1 MGWIGIPNW
10 NPDGF
15 YIYVPTAT
23 SNEAGASYGDGAWN
37 FFSNG
42 VGPRLR
48 ILSSGNVQLTQNIRL
63 ESAPNS
69 TWGAGLNI
77 GGNGQATSS
86 THGSMVVTN
95 GNLHLDARDG
105 SYGVYLNWYGGG
117 NGTYFGNGGGSQRGR
132 IDGAGNLT
140 LSGSYPGSDLRL
152 KENIQNISGATDTI
166 KSLVG
171 KTFTWKAEAGLDDW
185 KHYGFIAQEVQKV
198 TPDLVKD
205 IGCHYFD
212 KDDNFWEMGDTGPCG
227 PSTEI
232 HYDNRNISEINKIS
246 GREIVNKNHPEVE
259 GTLGQLSAG
268 AIVLIENLDDIQNLK
283 FENEDKLAYVT
294 QTTLSVDD
302 TKEIIDALKKKF
314 PHIKSSPKE
323 DICYATTNRQNAIKD
338 YAHECD
344 SFIVVGS
351 KNSSNSN
358 RLVEVAKKSG
368 CDLSVLLE
376 NASNLNIDNYKNHQT
391 IGLSS
396 GASVPDILVQDV
408 ISKFRE
414 AFEINVKEVGAGE
427 ENISFKLPRGI

>member
-1 MGWIGIPNW
+1 M
-10 NPDGF
+10 
-15 YIYVPTAT
+15 
-23 SNEAGASYGDGAWN
+23 
-37 FFSNG
+37 
-42 VGPRLR
+42 
-48 ILSSGNVQLTQNIRL
+48 NI
-63 ESAPNS
+63 
-69 TWGAGLNI
+69 
-77 GGNGQATSS
+77 
-86 THGSMVVTN
+86 
-95 GNLHLDARDG
+95 
-105 SYGVYLNWYGGG
+105 
-117 NGTYFGNGGGSQRGR
+117 
-132 IDGAGNLT
+132 
-140 LSGSYPGSDLRL
+140 
-152 KENIQNISGATDTI
+152 KENKQILLISPRGFCAGVTRAIDTVVEVLE
-166 KSLVG
+166 KFGPPVYV
-171 KTFTWKAEAGLDDW
+171 
-185 KHYGFIAQEVQKV
+185 KH
-198 TPDLVKD
+198 
-205 IGCHYFD
+205 
-212 KDDNFWEMGDTGPCG
+212 
-227 PSTEI
+227 
-232 HYDNRNISEINKIS
+232 
-246 GREIVNKNHPEVE
+246 EIVHNKHVIDDLKAKGAIFIEDINDAPIDKPLVFSAHGVAKNILDTAKQMNKYVVDATCPLVTKVHVQAIKFYNLNYKIILIGHKNHPEVE
-259 GTLGQLSAG
+259 GTLGQLPAG

-391 IGLSS
+391 ISLSS